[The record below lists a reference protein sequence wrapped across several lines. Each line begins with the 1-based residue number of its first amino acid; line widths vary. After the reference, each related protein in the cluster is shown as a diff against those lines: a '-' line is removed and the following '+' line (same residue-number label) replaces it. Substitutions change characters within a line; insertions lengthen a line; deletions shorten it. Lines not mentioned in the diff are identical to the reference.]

1 MTIFET
7 ERLLLEQAEIP
18 DAPFFLKL
26 LNSPG
31 WIAQIGDRGIKT
43 TEDATH
49 YIRDALIKSYKE
61 NGFGLYKMIEKQEK
75 QPIGICGLLKRPDLD
90 YPDIGF
96 AMLPEYE
103 GNGYAFEA
111 AKATL
116 EYAETTL
123 GLRVILAITIMKNTR
138 SKKLLERIGLQQIDV
153 INFKSKEECLL
164 YSNEKT

>member
-1 MTIFET
+1 MIILET
-7 ERLLLEQAEIP
+7 ERLLLQEAEID
-18 DAPFFLKL
+18 DAPFFFRL

-31 WIAQIGDRGIKT
+31 WLAYIGDRGIKT
-43 TEDATH
+43 KEDAVH
-49 YIRDALIKSYKE
+49 YIREALIKSYKE
-61 NGFGLYKMIEKQEK
+61 HGFGLYKMILKQEN

-103 GNGYAFEA
+103 GHGYAFEA

-123 GLRVILAITIMKNTR
+123 GLNVILAITIMKNTR

-153 INFKSKEECLL
+153 INFKSEEDCLL
-164 YSNEKT
+164 YSSEKM